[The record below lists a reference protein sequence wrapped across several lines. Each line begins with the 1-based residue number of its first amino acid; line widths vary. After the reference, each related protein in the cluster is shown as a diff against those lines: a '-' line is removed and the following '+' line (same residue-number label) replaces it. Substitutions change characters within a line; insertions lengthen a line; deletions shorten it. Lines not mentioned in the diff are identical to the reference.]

1 MKNQFILFNIFIL
14 TIFFP
19 SCSNNTNNEI
29 LALYDNGQLTKKEL
43 IARIGK
49 KRFNKISDSN
59 SMLNTIQENAFK
71 KIVFDYSTDLFQN
84 KCVIKELDPDEKN
97 INIQIIIDQILLNKL
112 NKKYNINI
120 EKLIKNKCVNNIK

>member
-29 LALYDNGQLTKKEL
+29 LALYDKGQLTKKEL

-84 KCVIKELDPDEKN
+84 KSYSDEVFKIAN
-97 INIQIIIDQILLNKL
+97 DQKL
-112 NKKYNINI
+112 
-120 EKLIKNKCVNNIK
+120 